1 MSDFERI
8 QNRRNMI
15 VGAFVIIGLAV
26 FVYMVFL
33 FRDMPIAMTKVTSYT
48 VRAKF
53 EYAPGIQTDTP
64 VKYCGYNI
72 GRVTEVSPPALE
84 SNGKGQ
90 FVNRVTVTI
99 AIQKKYDDIPSNV
112 EVELARKSLSSGY
125 IEFKSK
131 PMTAQEIEAL
141 NPKYLQQGMILAG
154 TNGGS
159 EFLPK
164 DIQDKFNVLFEKV
177 SLLLDNVN
185 TVVGD
190 KENQQNLKNSLAN
203 LSKATEESISTLQQI
218 REFSAAGKTTMVT
231 VNEELGETLIEMQRL
246 LYKINSGQGTVG
258 KLINDDRLY
267 ENLLNSSEELK
278 EALAGMKKTFNKTSE
293 KGIKVSVF

>member
-1 MSDFERI
+1 MSDYERI

-15 VGAFVIIGLAV
+15 VGAFVIIGLVV

-33 FRDMPIAMTKVTSYT
+33 FRDMPIVMTKVTSYT

-99 AIQKKYDDIPSNV
+99 AIQKKYDDIPSNI

-164 DIQDKFNVLFEKV
+164 DMQDKFNVLFEKV

-218 REFSAAGKTTMVT
+218 REFSAAGKTTMLT

>member
-1 MSDFERI
+1 MV
-8 QNRRNMI
+8 
-15 VGAFVIIGLAV
+15 VGAFAIIGTII
-26 FVYMVFL
+26 FVYMIFL
-33 FRDMPIAMTKVTSYT
+33 FRDMPIAMTKITSYT
-48 VRAKF
+48 IKAKF

-72 GRVTEVSPPALE
+72 GRVIYVSPPVLE

-90 FVNRVTVTI
+90 FVNRITVTI
-99 AIQKKYDDIPSNV
+99 AIQKKYNDIPSNV

-131 PMTAQEIEAL
+131 PMTADEIEAL
-141 NPKYLQQGMILAG
+141 NPKYLQQDMVLNG

-159 EFLPK
+159 EFLPQ

-185 TVVGD
+185 TIVGD

-203 LSKATEESISTLQQI
+203 ISKATEESITTLEQI
-218 REFSAAGKTTMVT
+218 REFSAAGKTTMLT

-246 LYKINSGQGTVG
+246 LYKINSGEGTVG
-258 KLINDDRLY
+258 KLVNDDRLY

-278 EALAGMKKTFNKTSE
+278 ATMENLKKTFDKTS
-293 KGIKVSVF
+293 KDGIKIRVF